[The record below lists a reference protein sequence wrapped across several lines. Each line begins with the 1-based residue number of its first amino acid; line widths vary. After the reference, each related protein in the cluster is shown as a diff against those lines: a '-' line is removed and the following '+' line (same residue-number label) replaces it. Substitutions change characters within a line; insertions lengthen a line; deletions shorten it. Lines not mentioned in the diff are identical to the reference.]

1 MSDDAQQPPNETH
14 GHFLDEPELPSGVT
28 RFWLIRHAVV
38 EAEARKVMYGA
49 LDVELCAETM
59 AKQKAG
65 YRSLAKRLPRAAS
78 WVSSPLKRAQDT
90 AAALMAAS
98 GHDAGTLNIDERF
111 IEQSIGDWHG
121 TPHGEFPSLLSLPP
135 NPFWSLAATETP
147 PSGESMLDVG
157 ARVGRALEE
166 RASASEG
173 QDTVIVSHGGAI
185 RAALAHALQVHPETA
200 LRFSIQNLSL
210 SIIERIDGLWRV
222 VKVNELPDFGG

>member
-1 MSDDAQQPPNETH
+1 MSDASGKVANETH
-14 GHFLDEPELPSGVT
+14 GHFLDEPDLPGGVT

-49 LDVELCAETM
+49 LDVALCAETM
-59 AKQKAG
+59 VKQKAG
-65 YRSLAKRLPRAAS
+65 YHSLARRLPQGAL
-78 WVSSPLKRAQDT
+78 WVSSPLMRAQET
-90 AAALMAAS
+90 AQALRRAS
-98 GHDAGTLNIDERF
+98 GHEQEPLRLDERF

-121 TPHGEFPSLLSLPP
+121 TPHAEFPSLLSLPP

-147 PSGESMLDVG
+147 PSGESMVDVG

-166 RASASEG
+166 RASAHAG
-173 QDTVIVSHGGAI
+173 RDTVIVSHGGAI

-222 VKVNELPDFGG
+222 VKVNELPDFRE